1 VIFLFI
7 FNKMENQKVGIGKF
21 YDNSM
26 IVKNTDGT
34 KDYRFEFPI
43 FEYPLF
49 LEIVQR
55 MELPNFYD
63 KSIMEKDTN
72 GKSHFF
78 HFLSKIL
85 ILPNEIV
92 MQEEENSLP
101 GCLHINFRAKPNDNY
116 ILQELFQISIC
127 NTVSG
132 MQYKIYEYY
141 SGGYISH
148 GRVHRISRDNLVNN
162 LHVMKFIHEHLQIWL
177 PRCVN
182 INVSMRIIHRWMDMK
197 KKVQQESNQQLQG
210 LPEDIQRTI
219 SSFYEWKD
227 TYEMYNFRYGA
238 MDMAVYLR
246 NEKYEIYFVDS
257 FQSTQK
263 VIIYDREL
271 KQMIDEYEFLIVDFD
286 DDSDLIELFQTLEKY
301 NC

>member
-1 VIFLFI
+1 ME
-7 FNKMENQKVGIGKF
+7 NQENQKVSIF
-21 YDNSM
+21 NNSM
-26 IVKNTDGT
+26 IVKNGDGT

-43 FEYPLF
+43 FEPLF
-49 LEIVQR
+49 LEIVQN

-63 KSIMEKDTN
+63 KSVLEKDTN

-78 HFLSKIL
+78 NFLSKIL

-92 MQEEENSLP
+92 MQEQEEDLP
-101 GCLHINFRAKPNDNY
+101 CCLHINFRAKQNEHFKV
-116 ILQELFQISIC
+116 QELFQISIC
-127 NTVSG
+127 NTVTG

-141 SGGYISH
+141 GGGYLSH
-148 GRVHRISRDNLVNN
+148 GRVYHVSRDDLVNN
-162 LHVMKFIHEHLQIWL
+162 LHVMKFIHEHLKIWL

-197 KKVQQESNQQLQG
+197 KKVQQKSNQKLQG

-227 TYEMYNFRYGA
+227 TYEMYNLRYGA
-238 MDMAVYLR
+238 MNMAVFMR

-257 FQSTQK
+257 FRDFQK
-263 VIIYDREL
+263 IIIFDREL
-271 KQMIDEYEFLIVDFD
+271 RQNIEELEFIIFDFD
-286 DDSDLIELFQTLEKY
+286 DNTDLTDLFNTLEKY